1 MASESRAHAAPS
13 KVYFTDMSTHG
24 KTNLPKKLDRLV
36 RRAGIEQI
44 DMQNKFVAIK
54 MHLGEPGNLS
64 YLRPNYAR
72 VIVDIVRELGG
83 KPFITDC
90 NTLYVGGRK
99 NALDH
104 LDSAYANGFNPFQTG
119 CHTII
124 ADGLKGLDEV
134 EVPVVGG
141 EYVKNAKIGRALM
154 DADIVI
160 SLTHF
165 KGHEQAGFGGCMK
178 NLGMGGGSRA
188 GKMEQH
194 AAGKPSVNVEKCIGC
209 RQCSKICAH
218 DAFSF
223 DEIRT
228 HAGANGKTRE
238 INVAHIDHDR
248 CVGCGRC
255 IAVCN
260 QDAITPDYDQAVE
273 VLNYKIAEYTKAVV
287 DGRPSFHVSLAI
299 DVSPNCDCHD
309 ENDTPIVG
317 DIGMFASFDPVA
329 IDQACIDAVIA
340 QPALPDTVLTEMR
353 DNLAREGV
361 ELDEGHAHDHFYVT
375 HPDTDWQSCIE
386 HAEKIGLGSH
396 EYELV
401 RV

>member
-1 MASESRAHAAPS
+1 MEPS
-13 KVYFTDMSTHG
+13 KVYFCDLHTHMG
-24 KTNLPKKLDRLV
+24 DALPNKLKRLIKA
-36 RRAGIEQI
+36 AGIGQI
-44 DMQNKFVAIK
+44 DFENKFVAIK

-72 VIVDIVRELGG
+72 AVVDVVRELGG

-124 ADGLKGLDEV
+124 ADGLRGLDEV
-134 EVPVVGG
+134 EVPVKDG

-154 DADIVI
+154 DADVVI

-165 KGHEQAGFGGCMK
+165 KGHEQAGFGGAMK

-194 AAGKPSVNVEKCIGC
+194 AAGKPSVSQKRCIGC
-209 RQCSKICAH
+209 RQCEKICAH
-218 DAFSF
+218 SAFSF
-223 DEIRT
+223 DQT
-228 HAGANGKTRE
+228 HEHEFANGKVRE
-238 INVAHIDHDR
+238 VHVASIDHSK

-260 QDAITPDYDQAVE
+260 QDAIRPDYNQAAE
-273 VLNYKIAEYTKAVV
+273 VLNYKIAEYTKAIV
-287 DGRPSFHVSLAI
+287 DGRPCFHISLAI

-309 ENDTPIVG
+309 ENDKPIVG
-317 DIGMFASFDPVA
+317 DIGFFASFDPVA
-329 IDQACIDAVIA
+329 LDQACIDAVQA
-340 QPALPDTVLTEMR
+340 AAALPDTEYTHMR
-353 DNLAREGV
+353 DKLEEAG
-361 ELDEGHAHDHFYVT
+361 ELDETHANDKFHIT
-375 HPDTDWQSCIE
+375 HPDTDWKSCID
-386 HAEKIGLGSH
+386 HAEMIGIGTH
-396 EYELV
+396 EYELI
-401 RV
+401 RVK

>member
-1 MASESRAHAAPS
+1 MEPS
-13 KVYFTDMSTHG
+13 KVYFCDLHTHMG
-24 KTNLPKKLDRLV
+24 DGLPNKLKRLIKA
-36 RRAGIEQI
+36 AGIGQI
-44 DMQNKFVAIK
+44 DFENKFVAIK

-72 VIVDIVRELGG
+72 AVVDVVRELGG

-124 ADGLKGLDEV
+124 ADGLRGLDEV
-134 EVPVVGG
+134 EVPVKGG

-154 DADIVI
+154 DADVVI

-165 KGHEQAGFGGCMK
+165 KGHEQAGFGGAMK

-194 AAGKPSVNVEKCIGC
+194 AAGKPSVSQKRCIGC
-209 RQCSKICAH
+209 RQCEKICAH
-218 DAFSF
+218 GAFSF
-223 DEIRT
+223 DEARE
-228 HAGANGKTRE
+228 HEFANGKVRE
-238 INVAHIDHDR
+238 VHVASIDHDK

-260 QDAITPDYDQAVE
+260 QDAIRPDYNQAAE
-273 VLNYKIAEYTKAVV
+273 VLNYKIAEYTKAIV
-287 DGRPSFHVSLAI
+287 DGRPCFHISLAI

-309 ENDTPIVG
+309 ENDKPIVG
-317 DIGMFASFDPVA
+317 DIGFFASFDPVA
-329 IDQACIDAVIA
+329 LDQACIDAVQA
-340 QPALPDTVLTEMR
+340 ATALPDTEYTHMHKKLEE
-353 DNLAREGV
+353 AG
-361 ELDEGHAHDHFYVT
+361 ELDEAHASDKFHIT
-375 HPDTDWQSCIE
+375 HPDTDWKSCID
-386 HAEKIGLGSH
+386 HAEMIGIGTH
-396 EYELV
+396 EYELI
-401 RV
+401 RVK

>member
-1 MASESRAHAAPS
+1 MEPS
-13 KVYFTDMSTHG
+13 KVYFCDLHTHMG
-24 KTNLPKKLDRLV
+24 DGLPNKLKRLIKA
-36 RRAGIEQI
+36 AGIGQI
-44 DMQNKFVAIK
+44 DFENKFVAIK

-72 VIVDIVRELGG
+72 AVVDVVRELGG

-119 CHTII
+119 CHAII
-124 ADGLKGLDEV
+124 ADGLRGLDEV
-134 EVPVVGG
+134 EVPVKGG

-154 DADIVI
+154 DADVVI

-165 KGHEQAGFGGCMK
+165 KGHEQAGFGGAMK

-194 AAGKPSVNVEKCIGC
+194 AAGKPSVSQKRCIGC
-209 RQCSKICAH
+209 RQCEKICAH
-218 DAFSF
+218 GAFSF
-223 DEIRT
+223 DEAYE
-228 HAGANGKTRE
+228 HEFANGKVRE
-238 INVAHIDHDR
+238 VHVASIDHSK

-260 QDAITPDYDQAVE
+260 QDAIRPDYDQAVE
-273 VLNYKIAEYTKAVV
+273 VLNYKIAEYTKAIV
-287 DGRPSFHVSLAI
+287 DGRPCFHISLAI

-309 ENDTPIVG
+309 ENDKPIVE
-317 DIGMFASFDPVA
+317 DIGFFASFDPVA
-329 IDQACIDAVIA
+329 LDQACIDAVQA
-340 QPALPDTVLTEMR
+340 AAALPDTEYTHMHDKLEE
-353 DNLAREGV
+353 AG
-361 ELDEGHAHDHFYVT
+361 ELDEAHANDKFHIT
-375 HPDTDWQSCIE
+375 HPDTDWKSCID
-386 HAEKIGLGSH
+386 HAEMIGIGTH
-396 EYELV
+396 EYELI
-401 RV
+401 RVK

>member
-1 MASESRAHAAPS
+1 MEPS
-13 KVYFTDMSTHG
+13 KVYFCDLHTHMG
-24 KTNLPKKLDRLV
+24 DGLPNKLKRLIKA
-36 RRAGIEQI
+36 AGIGQI
-44 DMQNKFVAIK
+44 DFENKFVAIK

-72 VIVDIVRELGG
+72 AVVDVVRELGG

-124 ADGLKGLDEV
+124 ADGLRGLDEV
-134 EVPVVGG
+134 EVPVEGG

-154 DADIVI
+154 DADVVI

-165 KGHEQAGFGGCMK
+165 KGHEQAGFGGAMK

-194 AAGKPSVNVEKCIGC
+194 AAGKPSVSQKRCIGC
-209 RQCSKICAH
+209 RQCEKICAH
-218 DAFSF
+218 SAFSF
-223 DEIRT
+223 DQT
-228 HAGANGKTRE
+228 HEHEFANGKVRE
-238 INVAHIDHDR
+238 VHVASIDHSK

-260 QDAITPDYDQAVE
+260 QDAIRPDYNQAAE
-273 VLNYKIAEYTKAVV
+273 VLNYKIAEYTKAIV
-287 DGRPSFHVSLAI
+287 DGRPCFHISLAI

-309 ENDTPIVG
+309 ENDKPIVG
-317 DIGMFASFDPVA
+317 DIGFFASFDPVA
-329 IDQACIDAVIA
+329 LDQACIDAVQA
-340 QPALPDTVLTEMR
+340 AAALPDTEYTHMHKKLEE
-353 DNLAREGV
+353 AG
-361 ELDEGHAHDHFYVT
+361 ELDEAHASDKFHIT
-375 HPDTDWQSCIE
+375 HPDTDWKSCID
-386 HAEKIGLGSH
+386 HAEMIGIGTH
-396 EYELV
+396 EYELI
-401 RV
+401 RVK

>member
-1 MASESRAHAAPS
+1 MEPS
-13 KVYFTDMSTHG
+13 KVYFCDLHTHMG
-24 KTNLPKKLDRLV
+24 DGLPNKLKRLIKA
-36 RRAGIEQI
+36 AGIGQI
-44 DMQNKFVAIK
+44 DFENKFVAIK

-72 VIVDIVRELGG
+72 AVVDVVRELGG

-124 ADGLKGLDEV
+124 ADGLRGLDEV
-134 EVPVVGG
+134 EVPVKGG

-154 DADIVI
+154 DADVVI

-165 KGHEQAGFGGCMK
+165 KGHEQAGFGGAMK

-194 AAGKPSVNVEKCIGC
+194 AAGKPSVSQKRCIGC
-209 RQCSKICAH
+209 RQCEKICAH
-218 DAFSF
+218 GAFSF
-223 DEIRT
+223 DEARE
-228 HAGANGKTRE
+228 HEFANGKVRE
-238 INVAHIDHDR
+238 VHVASIDHDK

-260 QDAITPDYDQAVE
+260 QDAIRPDYDQAAE
-273 VLNYKIAEYTKAVV
+273 VLNYKIAEYTKAIV
-287 DGRPSFHVSLAI
+287 DGRPCFHISLAI

-309 ENDTPIVG
+309 ENDKPIVG
-317 DIGMFASFDPVA
+317 DIGFFASFDPVA
-329 IDQACIDAVIA
+329 LDQACIDAVQA
-340 QPALPDTVLTEMR
+340 AAALPDTEYTHMR
-353 DNLAREGV
+353 DELEEAG
-361 ELDEGHAHDHFYVT
+361 ELDEAYADDKFHIT
-375 HPDTDWQSCIE
+375 HPDTDWKSCID
-386 HAEKIGLGSH
+386 HAEMIGIGTH
-396 EYELV
+396 EYELI
-401 RV
+401 RVK